1 MVTPLHSGLEI
12 HGIILVSKNRKDKGG
27 LSSVADD
34 LARAAIC
41 VVNIMAEVVHHVVT

>member
-1 MVTPLHSGLEI
+1 MAAPPHSGLESY
-12 HGIILVSKNRKDKGG
+12 GIILVSENGKNKGV
-27 LSSVADD
+27 LNSVADD